1 MLKKLLLLSLTL
13 ILSWNS
19 FSQNVT
25 QTVKDTSCIVLS
37 NEVARQVVMDLLE
50 GDQLFQEVQILDQEI
65 FGLKKV
71 IAIQDTLSNYQKE
84 QIASLQKIIDIQELQ
99 SQQYQLD
106 YDNLSKEVK
115 KQAALK
121 TVFVTTTAVSVGA
134 LIVSLILGK

>member
-1 MLKKLLLLSLTL
+1 
-13 ILSWNS
+13 
-19 FSQNVT
+19 
-25 QTVKDTSCIVLS
+25 
-37 NEVARQVVMDLLE
+37 MDLLE

-106 YDNLSKEVK
+106 CNNLSKEVK

-121 TVFVTTTAVSVGA
+121 TVFVTTTAVSIGA